1 MASRSRKVPR
11 VPRNQTRALTSGQ
24 RTSEGELNP
33 LRLESKVAVIT
44 GGGNGIGRATAVR
57 FAAEGASVVVAD
69 IQEAKAQETVGLVEA
84 VGGKAVAIGVDVV
97 NRDDNDAM
105 AQLAVDTFGGL
116 DIVVTAAGISHASYD
131 SGDIENEAKW
141 LQERADQVDDPARA
155 VADMDID
162 EFRKV
167 MAVNVEGTLF
177 GIQACLSRMLDLKT
191 GGSIITLASIAAKH
205 PDAGPL
211 PYVCSKSAV
220 WMMTKKLARELAV
233 ADIRVNSIGPG
244 FIETSMTAVID
255 MMPEDRT
262 DALWD
267 GIPMGRKGQPID
279 IANAALF
286 LASDESRYFTG
297 EILHPDGGYFTE

>member
-1 MASRSRKVPR
+1 M
-11 VPRNQTRALTSGQ
+11 
-24 RTSEGELNP
+24 
-33 LRLESKVAVIT
+33 IT